1 MDLWM
6 YCTEILALS
15 FIIWDFDIRHG
26 KYTWQMRLCHCVLA
40 TRWLLRMANY
50 NAVDEEAKV
59 KNKRKRVIVFTFI
72 AVILVCAIAAPIII
86 SQSKPQYQ
94 YKHTGLPQQQ
104 LTSQNDVMVDCSGR
118 KGTESE
124 CKQNGYGI
132 FYFLF

>member
-1 MDLWM
+1 M
-6 YCTEILALS
+6 TNN
-15 FIIWDFDIRHG
+15 
-26 KYTWQMRLCHCVLA
+26 KT
-40 TRWLLRMANY
+40 
-50 NAVDEEAKV
+50 VDEDGKGG
-59 KNKRKRVIVFTFI
+59 NKRKRVCVFTFI

-104 LTSQNDVMVDCSGR
+104 LTSQDDVMVDCSGR

-132 FYFLF
+132 LYF